1 MDPRTTR
8 AITGHSSSDVHEKAY
23 LEEYVDVMAREIEKI
38 PYFLDDTFVAS
49 TGEVD
54 P

>member
-23 LEEYVDVMAREIEKI
+23 LEDYVDVMAREIERI
-38 PYFLDDTFVAS
+38 LNFLDETSVAS
-49 TGEVD
+49 EAQVER
-54 P
+54 